1 MGMAMASQVLT
12 DNPSNPATDNSSL
25 TPCPYSSQVDFEE
38 TIEAAAERI
47 AKWRGLK
54 LQWYILTVGGV
65 ILIVLTII
73 YIFTSTI
80 SSKPLPFLNAT
91 QLAWAWLI
99 ALTWCGLY
107 FHAMRRL
114 KDRIIEDKLCLRCG
128 EPLKV
133 IEIDEEGEGLCPGC
147 NTVFNINEFHSPSQ
161 KINTLRAVKQRVHD
175 QLASVIKLPN
185 TPPSTKPVKIV
196 IPIGG
201 LYRNRSQFDRTMKRA
216 ADRLLLSE
224 SVNVRIIFTLI
235 GAIIPASAYILFA
248 FTLSTGWYIL
258 LVAGLPLVGLALLA
272 TYLIQRVARIARFIN
287 NKLCLSCG
295 YPLHGLIT
303 SGNGCGRCPECGRK
317 YHLQEYTTPPRDT
330 DNPDWQLARRV
341 IFGRSTIMNDD
352 LELPGESFSYVE
364 FAAYPPAP
372 PETDRASQQCQ
383 FCGYSLVGTPKSDAG
398 IGVCSEC
405 GKPFNHSLKPI
416 PQIKSY

>member
-1 MGMAMASQVLT
+1 MASQVLT
-12 DNPSNPATDNSSL
+12 DNPSNPDIANPSL
-25 TPCPYSSQVDFEE
+25 TPYPYNSQIDFEE

-47 AKWRGLK
+47 ARWRGLR

-73 YIFTSTI
+73 YAFTSTI
-80 SSKPLPFLNAT
+80 SFKPIPILNAT

-128 EPLKV
+128 ESLKV

-147 NTVFNINEFHSPSQ
+147 NTVFNINEFQSPSQ

-175 QLASVIKLPN
+175 QLYRLIELPN
-185 TPPSTKPVKIV
+185 IPPSIKPVKIV

-201 LYRNRSQFDRTMKRA
+201 LYENRSHFDRIMKRA
-216 ADRLLLSE
+216 AARSLLVASFPAK
-224 SVNVRIIFTLI
+224 IIFM
-235 GAIIPASAYILFA
+235 IIEVTVPVITISYFLFP
-248 FTLSTGWYIL
+248 FLSTVWYIL
-258 LVAGLPLVGLALLA
+258 INGSIIFAVLILPA
-272 TYLIQRVARIARFIN
+272 TYFIHQSFQVAKFIN
-287 NKLCLSCG
+287 RKLCLSCQ
-295 YPLHGLIT
+295 YPLHGLT
-303 SGNGCGRCPECGRK
+303 TNEFGCGNCPECGRQF
-317 YHLQEYTTPPRDT
+317 HIQEYTPPPEEIE
-330 DNPDWQLARRV
+330 NPDWQLAREI
-341 IFGRSTIMNDD
+341 IFGRSKIYNDA
-352 LELPGESFSYVE
+352 EIVAPGETSSYVE
-364 FAAYPPAP
+364 FVAYPPPP

-383 FCGYSLVGTPKSDAG
+383 YCGYSLVGTPKSDEG

-405 GKPFNHSLKPI
+405 GKPF
-416 PQIKSY
+416 